1 MCRSWPKPAEAGLPG
16 YEYESWMG
24 VVAPAATPAGVVQHL
39 YHKISGI
46 LNTDK
51 ARTWFASQGAD
62 PGDMS
67 AEAFTAFVREE
78 YLKAGL
84 LIRKL
89 GLRAE

>member
-1 MCRSWPKPAEAGLPG
+1 
-16 YEYESWMG
+16 
-24 VVAPAATPAGVVQHL
+24 
-39 YHKISGI
+39 
-46 LNTDK
+46 
-51 ARTWFASQGAD
+51 
-62 PGDMS
+62 MS